1 MEHSGRSIG
10 EDMGNEKE
18 KTNRSVAL
26 FSGRLRQSWPSRHQG
41 DILTLFKPLLR
52 KIAIQAKKTRWP
64 KPPAVEVI
72 AVRGAKAHNLKNIDV
87 DIPRGRLIVLT
98 GLSGSGKS
106 TLAFTTIY
114 AEGQR
119 RYVESLSSYARQFL
133 GIMEKPDVESIDGL
147 SPAISIEQKAASHN
161 PRSTVGTVTE
171 IHDYLRL
178 LYARIGAPHCPTHNK
193 PLTGRRSGQIVEDLL
208 ARGSARRLMLL
219 APVVQDRKGEHLEVF
234 ANLAKQGFARLRVD
248 GEVYDIESLP
258 KLALRSNHTI
268 EIVIDRLRPDPNDRQ
283 RLLESV
289 ETGLEAGDQRLR
301 VVDIDSG
308 TEQSYSSRQA
318 CPVCSYAPPELEPK
332 LFSFNAVA
340 GACPTCNG
348 LGEENDFTEEAL
360 TANPEMSLSEG
371 AIIGWD
377 PGYPF
382 FYRKIRWLAKRL
394 SFSLTTPLC
403 ELEEGT
409 RYAIFHGWR
418 NPRGKKHFEGVLPW
432 MRRRWL
438 ETESQ
443 MVRDWCARFMS
454 RRNCRECGG
463 ARLKAAACAVLVGG
477 RSLPELAEMPLREA
491 HGFVATLE
499 LDETS
504 AKIASRILRE
514 VVDRLHF
521 LVEVGLGYLTLARA
535 AAGLSGGEN
544 QRIRLASQVGSG
556 LTGVTYVLDEPS
568 IGLHADDNER
578 LMRSLIRLRDQGN
591 TVLVVEHDEEAMRLA
606 DHIVD
611 IGPLA
616 GRHGGEIVATGDVA
630 EICKEERSLTGDYLA
645 GRRRIEV
652 PARRMA
658 PKRGQLLTITKAT
671 GNNLQKLSA
680 EFPLG
685 LFTCVTGV
693 SGSGKSTL
701 VSDTLQRGLMRH
713 FHNSEPEPLP
723 HEKITGVEHIDKVVN
738 IDQSPIGRT
747 PRSNPA
753 TYTGLF
759 TPLRA
764 LFAELPLAR
773 ERGYK
778 AGHFSFN
785 VVGGRC
791 DACDGDGVRRIEM
804 HFLPDV
810 FVTCEL
816 CDGRR
821 YKEQTLEVRYR
832 GKSIHDVL
840 EMTIEE
846 ALEFFHNHPLPRRKL
861 ETLAAVGL
869 GYLRLGQS
877 APTLSGGE
885 AQRVKLALELSKVA
899 TGHTLYLLDEP
910 TTGLHFHD
918 VRILLEVLGQLRDGG
933 NTVIVIEHNLDVI
946 KTADWIIDLGPG
958 GGSGG
963 GRLIAAGTPEQVA
976 RNEESLTGRHLHSR
990 LRTMKKNPAEASTAP
1005 RRTRRKRA

>member
-1 MEHSGRSIG
+1 M
-10 EDMGNEKE
+10 D
-18 KTNRSVAL
+18 A
-26 FSGRLRQSWPSRHQG
+26 
-41 DILTLFKPLLR
+41 
-52 KIAIQAKKTRWP
+52 IAI
-64 KPPAVEVI
+64 
-72 AVRGAKAHNLKNIDV
+72 RGAKAHNLKNVDV
-87 DIPRGRLIVLT
+87 DIPRSQLTVMT

-106 TLAFTTIY
+106 TLAFDTIY

-133 GIMEKPDVESIDGL
+133 GVMEKPDVDSIDGL
-147 SPAISIEQKAASHN
+147 SPAISIEQKTVTHN

-178 LYARIGAPHCPTHNK
+178 LYARTGVPHCPTHHK
-193 PLTGRRSGQIVEDLL
+193 PLTGRRPAQIVEDLL
-208 ARGSARRLMLL
+208 AKGARRLMLL
-219 APVVQDRKGEHLEVF
+219 APVIEERKGEHLEVF
-234 ANLAKQGFARLRVD
+234 ATLAKQGFARLRID
-248 GEVYDIESLP
+248 GELYDIDAPP
-258 KLALRSNHTI
+258 KLALRSKHTI
-268 EIVIDRLRPDPNDRQ
+268 EIVIDRLKPDPNDRQ

-289 ETGLEAGDQRLR
+289 ETALEAGEQRLR

-308 TEQSYSSRQA
+308 AEQVFSAKQA
-318 CPVCSYAPPELEPK
+318 CPICAYAPPELEPK
-332 LFSFNAVA
+332 LFSFNAVT

-360 TANPEMSLSEG
+360 TANAALSLSEG
-371 AIIGWD
+371 AISGWD
-377 PGYPF
+377 PSYPF

-394 SFSLTTPLC
+394 DFSLKKPLDQLGP
-403 ELEEGT
+403 EV
-409 RYAIFHGWR
+409 RKAIFHGWR
-418 NPRGKKHFEGVLPW
+418 NPRGRKHFEGVLPW

-443 MVRDWCARFMS
+443 MVRDWCARFMTTRQCS
-454 RRNCRECGG
+454 ACGG
-463 ARLKAAACAVLVGG
+463 TRLQPAARAVFVGG
-477 RSLPELAEMPLREA
+477 KSLPELAEMPLVEA
-491 HGFVATLE
+491 HAFVAQLK
-499 LDETS
+499 LDAVA
-504 AKIASRILRE
+504 AKIAQRILRE
-514 VVDRLHF
+514 VTERLGF

-535 AAGLSGGEN
+535 AATLSGGEN

-568 IGLHADDNER
+568 IGLHAADNER
-578 LMRSLIRLRDQGN
+578 LLRTLLRLRDQGN
-591 TVLVVEHDEEAMRLA
+591 TVLLVEHDEEAMRCA

-611 IGPLA
+611 IGPRA
-616 GRHGGEIVATGDVA
+616 GRHGGEIVATGTA
-630 EICKEERSLTGDYLA
+630 SAISRAKRSITGDYLA

-652 PARRMA
+652 PR
-658 PKRGQLLTITKAT
+658 KRVKVNRKEQLALGGAS
-671 GNNLQKLSA
+671 GNNLQKLDV

-685 LFTCVTGV
+685 LLTCVTGV

-701 VSDTLQRGLMRH
+701 VSGTLQRALMRH
-713 FHNSEPEPLP
+713 FHDSETEPLP
-723 HEKITGVEHIDKVVN
+723 HAKLTGLELIDKVVN

-764 LFAELPLAR
+764 LFAELPLSR

-785 VVGGRC
+785 VSGGRC
-791 DACDGDGVRRIEM
+791 DACEGDGVRRIEM

-810 FVTCEL
+810 FVTCEV
-816 CDGRR
+816 CGGKR
-821 YKEQTLEVRYR
+821 YKEETLEVRYR

-840 EMTIEE
+840 EMTVEE
-846 ALEFFHNHPLPRRKL
+846 ALEFFANHPLPRRKL
-861 ETLAAVGL
+861 ATLAAVGL

-899 TGHTLYLLDEP
+899 TGHTLYILDEP

-918 VRILLEVLGQLRDGG
+918 ISILLDVLARLRDAG

-958 GGSGG
+958 GGVEG
-963 GRLIAAGTPEQVA
+963 GRLCTKGTPEQVA
-976 RNEESLTGRHLHSR
+976 RCAASLTGRHLAPL
-990 LRTMKKNPAEASTAP
+990 LRRARQARPGSEVAAGGAERS
-1005 RRTRRKRA
+1005 RRKRA